1 MSDDQLNEMIVRA
14 YIDKDGKILFDKFYS
29 IMTKK
34 IYLKKI

>member
-14 YIDKDGKILFDKFYS
+14 YIDKDGKFSFDKFYS
-29 IMTKK
+29 IMIKK